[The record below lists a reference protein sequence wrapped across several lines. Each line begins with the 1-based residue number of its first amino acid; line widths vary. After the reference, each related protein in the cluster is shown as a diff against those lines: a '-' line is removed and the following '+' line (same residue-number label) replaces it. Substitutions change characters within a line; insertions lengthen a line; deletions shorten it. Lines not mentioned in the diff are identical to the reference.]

1 MVHPECLPIPI
12 PQGDPF
18 YPPINI
24 TTGRPFCLAFT
35 RCSKNGK
42 IAKKNREITQ
52 NEKKCSA
59 SLKGFSSFFAKLFS
73 CLVFETLKNQPICVA
88 ENLGENE
95 GKNRVQFAFKKS
107 FTYWH
112 HFLM

>member
-59 SLKGFSSFFAKLFS
+59 SLKRLFFIFCEVIFIYLG
-73 CLVFETLKNQPICVA
+73 FETLKNQPICVA

-95 GKNRVQFAFKKS
+95 EKTVFPLKS
-107 FTYWH
+107 HLHIGTIF
-112 HFLM
+112 

>member
-1 MVHPECLPIPI
+1 MRGLSVYMSFQNKHHFDFRGFADSILECKECESKTVVHPECLPIPI

-42 IAKKNREITQ
+42 IAKKIVKSRKMK
-52 NEKKCSA
+52 KKCSA
-59 SLKGFSSFFAKLFS
+59 SLKRLFFIFS
-73 CLVFETLKNQPICVA
+73 V
-88 ENLGENE
+88 
-95 GKNRVQFAFKKS
+95 
-107 FTYWH
+107 
-112 HFLM
+112 